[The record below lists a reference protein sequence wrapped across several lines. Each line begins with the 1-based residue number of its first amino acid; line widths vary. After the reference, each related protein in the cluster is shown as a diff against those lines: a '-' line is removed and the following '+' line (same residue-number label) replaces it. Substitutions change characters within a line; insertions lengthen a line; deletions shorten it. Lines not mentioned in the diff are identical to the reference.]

1 MKTGISA
8 IMQQAQAMRE
18 KVEITKK
25 ELGEIEVTG
34 QSGAGLVTIV
44 MTCHY
49 EVVKVNIDP
58 SLLSSDIEILEDL
71 IAAAFRDTAKKVETR
86 TEEKMGGLA
95 ASINLSDLK
104 SLF

>member
-1 MKTGISA
+1 
-8 IMQQAQAMRE
+8 MQQAQAMRE
-18 KVEITKK
+18 RVEITKK

-34 QSGAGLVTIV
+34 QSGAGLVTIA
-44 MTCHY
+44 MTCHH